1 VPQCEEVSRVLR
13 ECTGWEVAPVPALI
27 NFTDFF
33 NLLANKRFPAASFI
47 RTREEMEYLQ
57 EPDIFHEIFGHT
69 PLLTDP
75 RFAAF
80 THAYGKAGAAARK
93 EDRPMLARLYW
104 FTVEFGLIHR
114 PRRGLRT
121 YGAGVVSSIGE
132 TVYALDSEEPQR
144 KPFDPMDVLRT
155 PYRIDIFQPIYFVI
169 ESFDTLFEV
178 AQMDLLALIE
188 KARGSACIRRPSRR
202 RKPRLPERH
211 RPKTRRH
218 EENPVTEL
226 TAMRCQ
232 PCEGGVR
239 PMDRAEAKAMLAR
252 LQCRLGAQRRRHR
265 DSPRL
270 PLQGLQPHHGFRQ
283 RGGLDRQQR
292 GPSPRPRGGL
302 GPLPGA
308 LFHARHQGLVG
319 ERLHL
324 RRQGRRAAARLSQA
338 GARELELR

>member
-1 VPQCEEVSRVLR
+1 MGKGTKYVAKVPDANGYIHYSEAEHQVWHELITRQKRVLPGRACAEYIAALDKLELPEDRVPQCADVSRVLR

-114 PRRGLRT
+114 PEEGLRA
-121 YGAGVVSSIGE
+121 YGAGIVSSIGE
-132 TVYALDSEEPQR
+132 TSYALESPDAQR
-144 KPFDPMDVLRT
+144 KPFDPLDALRT

-178 AQMDLLALIE
+178 AQMDLLGLIE
-188 KARGSACIRRPSRR
+188 
-202 RKPRLPERH
+202 
-211 RPKTRRH
+211 
-218 EENPVTEL
+218 
-226 TAMRCQ
+226 Q
-232 PCEGGVR
+232 
-239 PMDRAEAKAMLAR
+239 
-252 LQCRLGAQRRRHR
+252 
-265 DSPRL
+265 
-270 PLQGLQPHHGFRQ
+270 
-283 RGGLDRQQR
+283 
-292 GPSPRPRGGL
+292 
-302 GPLPGA
+302 
-308 LFHARHQGLVG
+308 
-319 ERLHL
+319 
-324 RRQGRRAAARLSQA
+324 
-338 GARELELR
+338 ARELGMHPPAFPPKEAASA

>member
-1 VPQCEEVSRVLR
+1 MGKGTKYVAKVPDENGFIHYTDEEHQIWHELITRQKELLPGRACAEYIDALHLLDLPEDRVPQCEEVSRVLR
-13 ECTGWEVAPVPALI
+13 KHTGWEVAPVPALI

-47 RTREEMEYLQ
+47 RTRDEMEYLR

-80 THAYGKAGAAARK
+80 THAYGKAGAAVRK

-114 PRRGLRT
+114 PEEALRT

-132 TVYALDSEEPQR
+132 TVYALDSAEPQR
-144 KPFDPMDVLRT
+144 KPFDPVDVLRT

-188 KARGSACIRRPSRR
+188 QARKLGMHPPAFP
-202 RKPRLPERH
+202 
-211 RPKTRRH
+211 PK
-218 EENPVTEL
+218 EAA
-226 TAMRCQ
+226 TA
-232 PCEGGVR
+232 
-239 PMDRAEAKAMLAR
+239 
-252 LQCRLGAQRRRHR
+252 
-265 DSPRL
+265 
-270 PLQGLQPHHGFRQ
+270 
-283 RGGLDRQQR
+283 
-292 GPSPRPRGGL
+292 
-302 GPLPGA
+302 
-308 LFHARHQGLVG
+308 
-319 ERLHL
+319 
-324 RRQGRRAAARLSQA
+324 
-338 GARELELR
+338 